1 MDVKN
6 QIDTFCRF
14 TQVSR
19 ETIASLIKYEKLLIN
34 ANKAFNLIGKSTINS
49 IWTRHFLDSAQL
61 IDLIDKNDESILD
74 LGSGAGFPG
83 LILAI
88 LAKDRKIRFKTIL
101 VEKSSK
107 KTKFLRKIIST
118 LDLNVEIINKNILK
132 DQVGLAGDV
141 FIARA
146 FKPLDVILKLIHNNA
161 KNWNKI
167 FIYLGKSGTSQLLQ
181 ASKIWDMKY
190 KQRVSITSSDSVI
203 IEINKLEKK

>member
-1 MDVKN
+1 M
-6 QIDTFCRF
+6 ID
-14 TQVSR
+14 Q
-19 ETIASLIKYEKLLIN
+19 
-34 ANKAFNLIGKSTINS
+34 TINVIYNS
-49 IWTRHFLDSAQL
+49 KW
-61 IDLIDKNDESILD
+61 NDESILD

-146 FKPLDVILKLIHNNA
+146 FKPLDVILKLIHN
-161 KNWNKI
+161 I
-167 FIYLGKSGTSQLLQ
+167 P
-181 ASKIWDMKY
+181 
-190 KQRVSITSSDSVI
+190 
-203 IEINKLEKK
+203 